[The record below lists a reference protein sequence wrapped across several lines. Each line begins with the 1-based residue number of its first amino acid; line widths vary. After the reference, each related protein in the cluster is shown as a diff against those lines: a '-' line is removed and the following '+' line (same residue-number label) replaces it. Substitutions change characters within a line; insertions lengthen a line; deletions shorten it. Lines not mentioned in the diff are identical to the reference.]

1 MSHNNIFYVYCYNDI
16 TTGVPC
22 YIGKGHTKKG
32 YNRSKVKHTHNTN
45 VHAMEKEQGITIIM
59 LKEHLSE
66 VDAFLWEMH
75 YIKEIG
81 RLDLGTGPLLN
92 QTDGGDGAA
101 GHRQTPEAKEKQ
113 SKAMMGEKN
122 PFFGKTHTP
131 EFKEKQSKAMTGRI
145 VSPETKEKQS
155 KAMTGEKNPCY
166 GRTGEKNPFFGK
178 THTPE
183 AKEKQSKAM
192 TGRIVSPE
200 TKEKQS
206 KAMMGEKNPFFGKT
220 HTLEAKKKMGHPG
233 EKHPFFGKTHTPEA
247 KEKQS
252 KAVAGEKNP
261 NYGKTHTSDA
271 KKKMGIAQK
280 ESWRLK
286 KLAQANAL
294 TKEFFF

>member
-1 MSHNNIFYVYCYNDI
+1 MNYFRSLMSHNNIFYVYCYNDI

-131 EFKEKQSKAMTGRI
+131 EAKEKQSKAMTGRI

-166 GRTGEKNPFFGK
+166 GRTGEKNPMFGR
-178 THTPE
+178 TG
-183 AKEKQSKAM
+183 EKHPNYGKPLSA
-192 TGRIVSPE
+192 E
-200 TKEKQS
+200 TKEKIS
-206 KAMMGEKNPFFGKT
+206 KSR
-220 HTLEAKKKMGHPG
+220 
-233 EKHPFFGKTHTPEA
+233 
-247 KEKQS
+247 KE
-252 KAVAGEKNP
+252 
-261 NYGKTHTSDA
+261 YY
-271 KKKMGIAQK
+271 
-280 ESWRLK
+280 RLK
-286 KLAQANAL
+286 KLEHPAAV
-294 TKEFFF
+294 

>member
-122 PFFGKTHTP
+122 PFFGKTHT
-131 EFKEKQSKAMTGRI
+131 
-145 VSPETKEKQS
+145 
-155 KAMTGEKNPCY
+155 
-166 GRTGEKNPFFGK
+166 
-178 THTPE
+178 
-183 AKEKQSKAM
+183 
-192 TGRIVSPE
+192 
-200 TKEKQS
+200 
-206 KAMMGEKNPFFGKT
+206 
-220 HTLEAKKKMGHPG
+220 LEAKKKMGHPG

>member
-155 KAMTGEKNPCY
+155 KAMTG
-166 GRTGEKNPFFGK
+166 
-178 THTPE
+178 
-183 AKEKQSKAM
+183 
-192 TGRIVSPE
+192 RIVSPE